1 MSEQIDRQMALAEI
15 DDTIAGSLQRP
26 EDVYIDKGLMMAR
39 KIVEKLP
46 AIKPERMC
54 GKWVPIEYD
63 SYADGYPVYDK
74 WECSNC
80 GHEHN
85 GEEDTLTAFC
95 PDCGFDMMGEN
106 NYDFNKT

>member
-1 MSEQIDRQMALAEI
+1 MSEPIDRQVALAEI

-39 KIVEKLP
+39 TIIEKMP
-46 AIKPERMC
+46 TIQTEQRC
-54 GKWVPIEYD
+54 GKWIPIEYD
-63 SYADGYPVYDK
+63 SYADGAPVWDK

-95 PDCGFDMMGEN
+95 PDCGFDMIGEN
-106 NYDFNKT
+106 KYDFNKT

>member
-1 MSEQIDRQMALAEI
+1 MSEPIDRQAALAEI
-15 DDTIAGSLQRP
+15 DDTIEGSLQRP

-39 KIVEKLP
+39 AIIEKMP
-46 AIKPERMC
+46 TIKTEQRR
-54 GKWVPIEYD
+54 GKWIPIEYD
-63 SYADGYPVYDK
+63 GYADGYPVYDK

-95 PDCGFDMMGEN
+95 PDCGFDMIGE
-106 NYDFNKT
+106 

>member
-15 DDTIAGSLQRP
+15 DATIEGSLDRP
-26 EDVYIDKGLMMAR
+26 EDVYIDKGLMVAR

-46 AIKPERMC
+46 EIKPERMC
-54 GKWVPIEYD
+54 GKWIPIEYD

-95 PDCGFDMMGEN
+95 PDCGFDMTG
-106 NYDFNKT
+106 DKDDKC

>member
-15 DDTIAGSLQRP
+15 DATIEGSLDRP

-39 KIVEKLP
+39 KIIEKLP
-46 AIKPERMC
+46 ATKPEQMC
-54 GKWVPIEYD
+54 GKWIPIEYD

-95 PDCGFDMMGEN
+95 PDCGFDMMVEK
-106 NYDFNKT
+106 DDKC